1 MVSII
6 SFNPTMSRKF
16 EIGVVIRFFCMRINI
31 YIYYAVNFIL
41 NIGLYFIS
49 LTCKISFEFRNSI
62 DCVYTPNYHFRW
74 LPTNK
79 EFWWYSIVLGYLI
92 PALISQLQELKTKPI
107 LCERMQRKRTASVMF
122 FHHKFSMEKNIAGY
136 GYLSRSTP

>member
-6 SFNPTMSRKF
+6 SFNPSMSWKF
-16 EIGVVIRFFCMRINI
+16 EIGVVIRFFVLL
-31 YIYYAVNFIL
+31 Y
-41 NIGLYFIS
+41 IGLCSIS
-49 LTCKISFEFRNSI
+49 FTCKISFEFRNSI

-136 GYLSRSTP
+136 EYSSRVRQSCTVQ